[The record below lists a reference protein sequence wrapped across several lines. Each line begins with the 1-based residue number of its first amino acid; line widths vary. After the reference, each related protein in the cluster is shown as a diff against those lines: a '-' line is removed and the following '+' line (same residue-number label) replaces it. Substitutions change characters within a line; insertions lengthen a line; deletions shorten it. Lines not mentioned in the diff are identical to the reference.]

1 MKQKMGDL
9 VYPIA
14 YLEKSDFSESGDLL
28 GSFNNKP
35 AFIMIQG
42 SYCHACNQVKPIFQ
56 QLANEGIVQCLTIQL
71 DGERQSEKDI
81 GNMIDAIYPS
91 LVGIPAFIMYSN
103 KQRIPYQGG
112 RNFEEMKQ
120 FIQKF

>member
-1 MKQKMGDL
+1 MGDL

-42 SYCHACNQVKPIFQ
+42 SYCNACNLVKPIFQ
-56 QLANEGIVQCLTIQL
+56 QLANEVLIQCLSIQL

-81 GNMIDAIYPS
+81 ANMIDAIYPGLS
-91 LVGIPAFIMYSN
+91 GIPAFIMYVN
-103 KQRIPYQGG
+103 DLRIPYQGG
-112 RNFEEMKQ
+112 RNVEEMKN
-120 FIQKF
+120 FIQKFI

>member
-1 MKQKMGDL
+1 MGDL

-42 SYCHACNQVKPIFQ
+42 SYCNACNLVKPVFQ
-56 QLANEGIVQCLTIQL
+56 QLADEGVIQCLTIQL

-81 GNMIDAIYPS
+81 ANIIDDTIYPG
-91 LVGIPAFIMYSN
+91 LAGIPAFIMYTAN

-112 RNFEEMKQ
+112 RSFEEMNN
-120 FIQKF
+120 FVQKFI